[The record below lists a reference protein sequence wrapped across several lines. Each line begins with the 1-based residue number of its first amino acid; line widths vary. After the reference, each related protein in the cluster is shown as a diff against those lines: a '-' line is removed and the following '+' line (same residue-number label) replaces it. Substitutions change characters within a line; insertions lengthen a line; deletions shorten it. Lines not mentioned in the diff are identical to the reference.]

1 MRIGI
6 IMIAVFMTINLFAD
20 EAIKLPA
27 PDKTGGMPLMEALNN
42 RQTNRNFS
50 EKELNH
56 QQLSN
61 LLWAAWGI
69 NRENG
74 KRTAPSAVNWQEI
87 DIYVTLRDGAYRYDA
102 QGHELELITDKN
114 IMEYTGTQAFTR
126 KAALNLVY
134 VADYTKMSRD
144 MDDNA
149 RKHYSWVDTGYISQ
163 NVYLYCASE
172 GLATVVIGMVDREE
186 LRSHLPLQ
194 ERQKIVLTQTVGYP
208 AK

>member
-6 IMIAVFMTINLFAD
+6 VMIAVLMTINLFAG
-20 EAIKLPA
+20 ETIKLPA

-42 RQTNRNFS
+42 RQTSRNFS
-50 EKELNH
+50 SQELTRR
-56 QQLSN
+56 QLSN

-87 DIYVTLRDGAYRYDA
+87 DIYVALRDGAYRYNA
-102 QGHELELITDKN
+102 QGHELEKISDKN
-114 IMEYTGTQAFTR
+114 IMKYTGTQSFTQ

-163 NVYLYCASE
+163 NVYLYCASA

-186 LRSHLPLQ
+186 LRNHLPLQ